1 MKPKKQF
8 NHFHQ
13 TTPAGKWISSNTD
26 VTFTSKNWGSS
37 PNTNTSLGSGDWYEW
52 QAFGHTLSC

>member
-37 PNTNTSLGSGDWYEW
+37 PNTNTFLGIWG
-52 QAFGHTLSC
+52 LV